1 MLFNSFIYLIF
12 LTALLPIFYF
22 LPGRKSKNIYLL
34 ISSYAFYAYW
44 DWRFCGFIALLTIVN
59 FYIGKHLGSDAD
71 SGKSKKG
78 KLLFWSGIVF
88 NLGILIFF
96 KYFNFFIDSFGFFFS
111 IFGTSSD
118 DLHLNLIIPLGISFY
133 TFQNISYVT
142 DVFRKKISPEYSL
155 TDFALYVAFFPKL
168 IAGPIERPGN
178 FLPQL
183 KKKLVASKAQ
193 LSEGI
198 TLIITGLF
206 KKVMIGDTAGRYV
219 DNIFK
224 NLEYYNSYEIIAALL
239 LFTIQIYADFSGYTS
254 IARGS
259 AKLFGIE
266 LMKNFEQPYFS
277 KNISEFWRRWHIS
290 LSNWLRDYLY
300 LPLSY
305 SISRNLP
312 KEKYAGLKT
321 EYIIYILSTMVTF
334 TLCGLW
340 HGASWNFVIWGALH
354 GLFLTVHRSM
364 ILNRKALTHKAVKS
378 LFKIT
383 GPALQGA
390 ISIAAT
396 FISVSFSLIFFGL
409 LSWNDVTV
417 FFSKVMF
424 WESSENTLIFTSVV
438 IAYGTAVFIFDLF
451 EHKTGSHEFILKIR
465 SKGIV
470 WGILTAMFFVT
481 VIYMFIAE
489 PLPFVYFQF

>member
-12 LTALLPIFYF
+12 LTALLPIFYI

-44 DWRFCGFIALLTIVN
+44 DWRFCGFIALLTIIN
-59 FYIGKHLGSDAD
+59 FYIGKNLGSASDTVII
-71 SGKSKKG
+71 KKR
-78 KLLFWSGIVF
+78 KMLFWSGIIF

-96 KYFNFFIDSFGFFFS
+96 KYFNFFIGSFGVFFS
-111 IFGTSSD
+111 LFGTSTD

-155 TDFALYVAFFPKL
+155 TDFALYVSFFPKL

-183 KKKLVASKAQ
+183 KKKLAASKAQ

-206 KKVMIGDTAGRYV
+206 KKIMIGDTAGRYV

-224 NLEYYNSYEIIAALL
+224 NLEYYSSYEIIAALL

-312 KEKYAGLKT
+312 KEKYFGLKSD
-321 EYIIYILSTMVTF
+321 YIIYILSTMVTF

-364 ILNRKALTHKAVKS
+364 ILNKKALTHKAVRS
-378 LFKIT
+378 LFRFS
-383 GPALQGA
+383 GRSLQSA
-390 ISIAAT
+390 ISIIFT
-396 FISVSFSLIFFGL
+396 FISIVLSFIFFGL
-409 LSWNDVTV
+409 VSLTDVAI
-417 FFSKVMF
+417 FFEKIIF
-424 WESSENTLIFTSVV
+424 WENSENTLLFTSVI
-438 IAYGTAVFIFDLF
+438 IAYGAAVFIFDLL
-451 EHKTGSHEFILKIR
+451 EYKTGSHEFILKIR

-470 WGILTAMFFVT
+470 WGILSAIFFVT
-481 VIYMFIAE
+481 LIYMFIAE

>member
-1 MLFNSFIYLIF
+1 
-12 LTALLPIFYF
+12 
-22 LPGRKSKNIYLL
+22 
-34 ISSYAFYAYW
+34 
-44 DWRFCGFIALLTIVN
+44 
-59 FYIGKHLGSDAD
+59 
-71 SGKSKKG
+71 
-78 KLLFWSGIVF
+78 
-88 NLGILIFF
+88 
-96 KYFNFFIDSFGFFFS
+96 
-111 IFGTSSD
+111 
-118 DLHLNLIIPLGISFY
+118 
-133 TFQNISYVT
+133 
-142 DVFRKKISPEYSL
+142 
-155 TDFALYVAFFPKL
+155 
-168 IAGPIERPGN
+168 
-178 FLPQL
+178 
-183 KKKLVASKAQ
+183 
-193 LSEGI
+193 
-198 TLIITGLF
+198 
-206 KKVMIGDTAGRYV
+206 MIGDTAGRYV

-239 LFTIQIYADFSGYTS
+239 LFTIQIYADFSGYTN

-312 KEKYAGLKT
+312 KEKYMGLKT

-364 ILNRKALTHKAVKS
+364 ILNKKALTHKAIKS
-378 LFKIT
+378 LFRLS
-383 GPALQGA
+383 GRSLQRA

-396 FISVSFSLIFFGL
+396 FTSVAFSLIFFGL
-409 LSWNDVTV
+409 LSWTDITV
-417 FFSKVMF
+417 FFKKIIF
-424 WESSENTLIFTSVV
+424 WENSENTLIFTSVV
-438 IAYGTAVFIFDLF
+438 IAYGAAIFIFDLL
-451 EHKTGSHEFILKIR
+451 EHNTGSHEFILKLR
-465 SKGIV
+465 SKSIV
-470 WGILTAMFFVT
+470 RGVLTAMFFVT
-481 VIYMFIAE
+481 LIYMFIAE

>member
-12 LTALLPIFYF
+12 LTALLPIFYI

-44 DWRFCGFIALLTIVN
+44 DWRFCGFIALLTIIN
-59 FYIGKHLGSDAD
+59 FYIGKNLGSASDTVII
-71 SGKSKKG
+71 KKR
-78 KLLFWSGIVF
+78 KMLFWSGIIF

-96 KYFNFFIDSFGFFFS
+96 KYFNFFIGSFGVFFS
-111 IFGTSSD
+111 LFGTSTD

-155 TDFALYVAFFPKL
+155 TDFALYVSFFPKL

-183 KKKLVASKAQ
+183 KKKLAASKAQ

-206 KKVMIGDTAGRYV
+206 KKIMIGDTAGRYV

-224 NLEYYNSYEIIAALL
+224 NLEYYSSYEIIAALL

-277 KNISEFWRRWHIS
+277 KNISEFWRRWYIS

-312 KEKYAGLKT
+312 KEKYFGLKSD
-321 EYIIYILSTMVTF
+321 YIIYILSTMVTF

-364 ILNRKALTHKAVKS
+364 ILNKKALTHKAVRS
-378 LFKIT
+378 LFRFS
-383 GPALQGA
+383 GRSLQSA
-390 ISIAAT
+390 ISIIFT
-396 FISVSFSLIFFGL
+396 FISIVLSFIFFGL
-409 LSWNDVTV
+409 VSLTDVAI
-417 FFSKVMF
+417 FFEKIIF
-424 WESSENTLIFTSVV
+424 WENSENTLLFTSVI
-438 IAYGTAVFIFDLF
+438 IAYGAAVFIFDLL
-451 EHKTGSHEFILKIR
+451 EYKTGSHEFILKIR

-470 WGILTAMFFVT
+470 WGILSAIFFVT
-481 VIYMFIAE
+481 LIYMFIAE